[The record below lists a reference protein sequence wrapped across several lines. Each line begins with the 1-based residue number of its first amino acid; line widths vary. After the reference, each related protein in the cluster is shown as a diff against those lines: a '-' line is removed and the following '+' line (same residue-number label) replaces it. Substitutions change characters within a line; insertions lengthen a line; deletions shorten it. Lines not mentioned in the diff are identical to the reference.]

1 MIQIE
6 YPFWGRI
13 RLCDDDLIWLR
24 PPRTVDTSTSLAPIE
39 MVVGLDEKFQV
50 VKNRVNEKTEDIIHA
65 TGYRLRNTGL
75 AYDGIYF

>member
-1 MIQIE
+1 
-6 YPFWGRI
+6 
-13 RLCDDDLIWLR
+13 
-24 PPRTVDTSTSLAPIE
+24 